1 MRFNYRN
8 EDGELLTEV
17 SVNPLTKKVRI
28 INHTDDFL
36 DRAFGVNETPD
47 YNDVLRFLES
57 RTVPHN
63 RADIR
68 NILHELGMKTY
79 DPIAL
84 CKYFG
89 GRMAHDDNYVEF
101 VR

>member
-57 RTVPHN
+57 RTFPRN
-63 RADIR
+63 RYGIKDILR
-68 NILHELGMKTY
+68 EMGLSQY
-79 DPIAL
+79 DPIKM
-84 CKYFG
+84 CQYTN
-89 GRMAHDDNYVEF
+89 GRMADDTNWIEF
-101 VR
+101 L